1 MYALNIDNRHLK
13 CTHWF
18 WIRVPP
24 LEIRVSDYGTCT
36 CITYITPNF
45 FISQKKFIPCKKII
59 MPDPIKKKANTG
71 IKEYTGVRVGDDIRQ
86 FGGSKV
92 VSRSEKSG
100 TFSSMSKYRQDKI
113 SRRNDVLAERAI
125 KKAKNKEL
133 RLAKK
138 KGRGLTIKERKGILT
153 SSGSGRTS
161 NRLNSGSKVGN
172 FLRSINPFRRRK
184 K

>member
-1 MYALNIDNRHLK
+1 MHALVLDSGTPIGDSGFGLWNVYVHYIYNPQVLYFSEKIYTLQKNNI
-13 CTHWF
+13 
-18 WIRVPP
+18 
-24 LEIRVSDYGTCT
+24 
-36 CITYITPNF
+36 
-45 FISQKKFIPCKKII
+45 
-59 MPDPIKKKANTG
+59 MADPIKKKANTG
-71 IKEYTGVRVGDDIRQ
+71 IKEYTGVGVGDDIRQ

-100 TFSSMSKYRQDKI
+100 TFSSMSKDRQDKI

-133 RLAKK
+133 RLAKN

-172 FLRSINPFRRRK
+172 FLRSINPFRRN
-184 K
+184 